1 MTSCRRR
8 TCSGRRGPPPTS
20 RSHPRI
26 WPDRP
31 GLRLDGPPGGA
42 DQKVTVA
49 AVLCVAFARPRS
61 GGGTIG
67 FRGGGVTGCTAARR
81 GPDALAAP
89 LDTLPDGVVV
99 VDADWTIVYVNPAG
113 AALVGRPAAELTG
126 RGLCGALPEASGTIL
141 HTFLLHARGAGA
153 PVTWQGFYA
162 PTGRWLTA
170 TAVVVGDLL
179 QVSFREI
186 ADQLHGRADE
196 RTAAPDE
203 ETGDRARLRYLAEV
217 SEAMIATLDTAE
229 SAARL
234 AELAVRRLCDWAVV
248 ALTGEDGGPGEQASA
263 HGDPAR
269 RADLGTYLR
278 GRLPDTGDDVA
289 LVRS

>member
-61 GGGTIG
+61 GGVPIG
-67 FRGGGVTGCTAARR
+67 FRGGVVTGSTAARL
-81 GPDALAAP
+81 GPDALAAV
-89 LDTLPDGVVV
+89 LETLPDGVVV
-99 VDADWTIVYVNPAG
+99 VDADWTIGYVNPAG

-126 RGLCGALPEASGTIL
+126 RSLWGAIPEASGTAF
-141 HTFLLHARGAGA
+141 HSFLLHARGAVA

-162 PTGRWLTA
+162 PAGRWLSA
-170 TAVVVGDLL
+170 TAVVVEDLL
-179 QVSFREI
+179 HVSFRE
-186 ADQLHGRADE
+186 ATGRVTEGGRPQPA
-196 RTAAPDE
+196 TSE
-203 ETGDRARLRYLAEV
+203 EDDRDRLRFLAEV
-217 SEAMIATLDTAE
+217 SEAMITTLDTGE
-229 SAARL
+229 SATQL
-234 AELAVRRLCDWAVV
+234 AELAV
-248 ALTGEDGGPGEQASA
+248 
-263 HGDPAR
+263 
-269 RADLGTYLR
+269 
-278 GRLPDTGDDVA
+278 
-289 LVRS
+289 